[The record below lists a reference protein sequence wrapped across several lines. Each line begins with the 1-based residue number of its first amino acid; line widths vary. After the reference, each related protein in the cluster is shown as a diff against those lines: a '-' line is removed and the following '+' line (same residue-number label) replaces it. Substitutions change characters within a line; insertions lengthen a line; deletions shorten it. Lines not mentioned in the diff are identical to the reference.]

1 MVRGSDFDL
10 KASSRNK
17 KLVGY
22 RLHSWRLR
30 LRQDGS
36 PSRQALAEALN
47 GALLAADPRTI
58 LKNKL
63 RVRENELR
71 IGTLSFKLSK
81 FQRVLVIGGG
91 KATAAM
97 ALETEK
103 ILDGRVTGGSVN
115 IPAYTKPWPKSKLIR
130 FNPASHPIPNEDGVR
145 GVKNMLQLVG
155 RPSQEDLVIC
165 LISGGGSAL
174 MPLPSTGIL
183 LSDKQKT
190 TNLLL
195 KSGAKIDEINAVRKH
210 LSDFKGGRLA
220 EKLYPATVLSLII
233 SDVVGDNLE
242 SIASGPTVPDDP
254 TYADAYKIIQEHGL
268 WRAVPSSVRKRVQKG
283 KEGKLPETPKKS
295 SRIFKRVHNVLVGTN
310 KESCQ
315 AAAHVLETKGYHSLM
330 LSTRLQGE
338 AREVGKVL
346 AGICHSIRENQ
357 LPAAPPAA
365 VVAGGETTVSIHGKG
380 RGGRNQE
387 LVLSAASSIRGD
399 PSILVS
405 SIGTDGVD
413 GPTGAAGAVAD
424 GNTVERGL
432 RIHMDPDS
440 YLRENNSYPFFER
453 LNDLVITGPTGTNVN
468 DIFIA
473 MVGAGNQKNTATRSR
488 SQ

>member
-1 MVRGSDFDL
+1 MVQGNDFDL
-10 KASSRNK
+10 KTSTSNE

-22 RLHSWRLR
+22 PPHSWRLR

-36 PSRQALAEALN
+36 SSRQALAEALN
-47 GALLAADPRTI
+47 RALLAADPRTI
-58 LKNKL
+58 LRNKL
-63 RVRENELR
+63 KVRGNELV
-71 IGTLSFKLSK
+71 IGTLRFKLSE
-81 FQRVLVIGGG
+81 FRRVLVIGGG
-91 KATAAM
+91 KATAGM
-97 ALETEK
+97 ALKTEK
-103 ILDGRVTGGSVN
+103 ILDGWITGGSVN
-115 IPAYTKPWPKSKLIR
+115 IPAYTRPWPRSKLIR
-130 FNPASHPIPNEDGVR
+130 FNPASHPIPSEKGAR
-145 GVKNMLQLVG
+145 GVKNMLDLVG
-155 RPSQEDLVIC
+155 QPSRDDLVIC

-174 MPLPSTGIL
+174 MPLPSTGIP

-220 EKLYPATVLSLII
+220 EKLYSATVISLII

-242 SIASGPTVPDDP
+242 SIGSGPTVPDDT
-254 TYADAYKIIQEHGL
+254 TYSDAYKILQEHGL
-268 WRAVPSSVRKRVQKG
+268 WRTVPTSVRKRIQKG
-283 KEGKLPETPKKS
+283 KEDKLPETPKRNS
-295 SRIFKRVHNVLVGTN
+295 PIFKRVHNVLVGTN
-310 KESCQ
+310 KESCR
-315 AAAHVLETKGYHSLM
+315 AAAEVLEKRGYHSLI

-338 AREVGKVL
+338 AKEVGKIL
-346 AGICHSIRENQ
+346 AGICIGIRENQ
-357 LPAAPPAA
+357 LPIVPPAA
-365 VVAGGETTVSIHGKG
+365 IVAGGETTVTVHGKG

-387 LVLSAASSIRGD
+387 LVLSAASSIRGI
-399 PSILVS
+399 PAIVVS

-413 GPTGAAGAVAD
+413 GPTNAAGAVAD

-440 YLRENNSYPFFER
+440 YLRENDSYPFFER

-473 MVGAGNQKNTATRSR
+473 IVEGRESKE
-488 SQ
+488 